1 MRRYTPVPTVKKVRE
16 EEDDPMYAGML
27 HKLRYVMNREYT
39 GGAEEEGEEDV
50 RRTSGLY
57 VYAPYGLYA
66 PWIIRHISHR
76 AVHVLTRRISVYEE
90 CDPLEMGSSGRS

>member
-1 MRRYTPVPTVKKVRE
+1 MKKVRE

-50 RRTSGLY
+50 RGTSGLY
-57 VYAPYGLYA
+57 VYAP
-66 PWIIRHISHR
+66 WIIRAMDYTPHF
-76 AVHVLTRRISVYEE
+76 
-90 CDPLEMGSSGRS
+90 SSCGACFNSTN